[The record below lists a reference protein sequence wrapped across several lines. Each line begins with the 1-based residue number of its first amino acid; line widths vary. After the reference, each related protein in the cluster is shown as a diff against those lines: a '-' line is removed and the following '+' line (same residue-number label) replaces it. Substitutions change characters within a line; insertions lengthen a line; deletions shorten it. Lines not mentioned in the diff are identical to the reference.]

1 MNWLKR
7 LSKGFEKA
15 MTASAFAEEGEFE
28 TARQIMHE
36 AEPPAEGPWEEK
48 TSVRRKGRDYKAE
61 LAVHAGRGK

>member
-1 MNWLKR
+1 MKALKR
-7 LSKGFEKA
+7 LLKGFDAA

-36 AEPPAEGPWEEK
+36 AEPPEEK
-48 TSVRRKGRDYKAE
+48 TSVRHKGRDYKAE